1 MGIDIQQVKDNEFK
15 IHRRTPKSGKLIKL
29 VILGGTAALLIGGAT
44 FYGMHAQW
52 QTGHA
57 LSKIEKQAQRNQKNS
72 QTAITKP
79 VSASE
84 VKGAAIQSGVKPDYS
99 GEGGLADKDTMLKL
113 AHSNKPEILRGYVAV
128 PSFNISEAIYEGTSN
143 HVLAIGVGLNKPNA
157 FFGKGLVPIFGHNMG
172 DYNAIWPYYPTKF
185 SALQN
190 MTEKTIIGEP
200 IYVSDS
206 HTVYEYRATKLQSAL
221 PVKQMEKELVK
232 PYNGQPEVQLIA
244 CLEDADFWRQ
254 VKASG
259 YTNFHAPKR
268 IVLTG
273 KLVGQTSISD
283 VPNKLRMQLQG

>member
-1 MGIDIQQVKDNEFK
+1 
-15 IHRRTPKSGKLIKL
+15 
-29 VILGGTAALLIGGAT
+29 
-44 FYGMHAQW
+44 
-52 QTGHA
+52 
-57 LSKIEKQAQRNQKNS
+57 
-72 QTAITKP
+72 
-79 VSASE
+79 
-84 VKGAAIQSGVKPDYS
+84 
-99 GEGGLADKDTMLKL
+99 
-113 AHSNKPEILRGYVAV
+113 
-128 PSFNISEAIYEGTSN
+128 
-143 HVLAIGVGLNKPNA
+143 
-157 FFGKGLVPIFGHNMG
+157 
-172 DYNAIWPYYPTKF
+172 
-185 SALQN
+185 

-200 IYVSDS
+200 IYVSDG

-254 VKASG
+254 VKAIG